1 ARNIS
6 YLSHSKFLL
15 MIVLL
20 KVLRFDHV
28 HEYHARIL
36 QTSFDGTRL
45 HGILLRNDSTQITFL
60 SHLLNGLISI
70 LLATLHYTSKLLLLQ
85 ISNSFHNGTVD
96 IFSYNNYGLS
106 ALTHVSMYKYHPVYF
121 ANLII

>member
-1 ARNIS
+1 SSRCYFS
-6 YLSHSKFLL
+6 
-15 MIVLL
+15 
-20 KVLRFDHV
+20 DTV
-28 HEYHARIL
+28 HDFPVRIL
-36 QTSFDGTRL
+36 ESLFDGTRL
-45 HGILLRNDSTQITFL
+45 PAILLSNDSTQITFL

-106 ALTHVSMYKYHPVYF
+106 ALTHVSMYKYYPVYF